1 MKWKDW
7 ILLSKT
13 IRYNCLTALDFPE
26 SSLPSI
32 CCTSSLL
39 VHSFSSITFYFQ
51 TCEWETI
58 ASLALLNT
66 AQNSV
71 ITAGLLAG
79 TLYCGK
85 LVGEGQLQVST
96 TQIACYL
103 NLVMWL
109 EYFKCIGHTSLN
121 YVSLHSL
128 GVYPL
133 SL

>member
-13 IRYNCLTALDFPE
+13 IRYNCLTALDFL

-32 CCTSSLL
+32 CFTSSLL
-39 VHSFSSITFYFQ
+39 VHSLSSITFYFQ
-51 TCEWETI
+51 ACEWDTI

-71 ITAGLLAG
+71 ITAGLLVG

-96 TQIACYL
+96 TLKFPAI
-103 NLVMWL
+103 
-109 EYFKCIGHTSLN
+109 KT
-121 YVSLHSL
+121 
-128 GVYPL
+128 
-133 SL
+133 